1 MRYSTPRIDKGI
13 VPVTTLFENR
23 GAGDRRPRKSK
34 EERMKR
40 SFVLFAI
47 AMLALLGGAADAVAA
62 DNAPVLSR
70 IVESGTFKVGMSGT
84 QPPFSVVSK
93 SGALIG
99 YEVDLATILAD
110 AMGVEVEF
118 VQKPFGELLPAL
130 QKGEIDAIMSGM
142 TMTPKRNLKAAFVG
156 PYIVSGKSILT
167 KSATLAALEEAEDI
181 DRSTITIAALK
192 GSTSERF
199 VQKVL
204 EKTTYVAVDDYD
216 AGVQMVIAGKADA
229 MVADFPICALSQMR
243 FPEAGLVSLAEPM
256 TIEPI
261 GIALAPGDSLLVNMV
276 TNYLGAL
283 EGIGL
288 LDALE
293 KKWFEDGGW
302 LIQLP

>member
-1 MRYSTPRIDKGI
+1 
-13 VPVTTLFENR
+13 
-23 GAGDRRPRKSK
+23 
-34 EERMKR
+34 MKR

-47 AMLALLGGAADAVAA
+47 ALLALIGGAADAVAA

-93 SGALIG
+93 SGSLIG
-99 YEVDLATILAD
+99 YEVDLANILAD

-130 QKGEIDAIMSGM
+130 EKGEIDAIMSGM

-156 PYIVSGKSILT
+156 PYIVSGKSIHR
-167 KSATLAALEEAEDI
+167 SAL
-181 DRSTITIAALK
+181 TIAALK
-192 GSTSERF
+192 GSTSEKF
-199 VQKVL
+199 VQNVL
-204 EKTTYVAVDDYD
+204 EKTTYAPVDDYD
-216 AGVQMVIAGKADA
+216 AGVQMVIDGKADA

-243 FPEAGLVSLAEPM
+243 FPEAGLATLAEPM

-276 TNYLGAL
+276 SNYLGAL

>member
-1 MRYSTPRIDKGI
+1 
-13 VPVTTLFENR
+13 
-23 GAGDRRPRKSK
+23 
-34 EERMKR
+34 MKR

-47 AMLALLGGAADAVAA
+47 AMLALIGGAADAVAA

-84 QPPFSVVSK
+84 QPPFSVISK
-93 SGALIG
+93 TGTLIG

-130 QKGEIDAIMSGM
+130 EKGEIDAIMSGM

-167 KSATLAALEEAEDI
+167 KSTTLAALEDAEQI
-181 DRSTITIAALK
+181 DRSTVTIAALK
-192 GSTSERF
+192 GSTSEKF

-204 EKTTYVAVDDYD
+204 EKTTYVPVDDYD
-216 AGVQMVIAGKADA
+216 AGVQMVIDGKADA
-229 MVADFPICALSQMR
+229 LVADFPICALSQMR
-243 FPEAGLVSLAEPM
+243 FPDAGLVSLAEPM

-276 TNYLGAL
+276 TNYLSAL

>member
-1 MRYSTPRIDKGI
+1 
-13 VPVTTLFENR
+13 
-23 GAGDRRPRKSK
+23 
-34 EERMKR
+34 MKR

-47 AMLALLGGAADAVAA
+47 TLLALIGGTADAVAA

-84 QPPFSVVSK
+84 QPPFTVISK
-93 SGALIG
+93 SGKLIG
-99 YEVDLATILAD
+99 YEVDLANLLAE
-110 AMGVEVEF
+110 AMGVKVEF

-130 QKGEIDAIMSGM
+130 EKGEIDAIMSGM
-142 TMTPKRNLKAAFVG
+142 TMTPQRNLKAAFVG

-167 KSATLAALEEAEDI
+167 TSSALAALKDAEEI
-181 DRSTITIAALK
+181 DKSSVKITALK
-192 GSTSERF
+192 GSTSEKF

-204 EKTTYVAVDDYD
+204 ENAAYVGVDDYD
-216 AGVQMVIAGKADA
+216 AAVQMVIEGKVDA
-229 MVADFPICALSQMR
+229 LVADFPICALSQMR
-243 FPEAGLVSLAEPM
+243 FPDAGLATLSEPM

-261 GIALAPGDSLLVNMV
+261 GIALAPGDSLFVNMV
-276 TNYLGAL
+276 TNYLSAL

-293 KKWFEDGGW
+293 TKWFEDGGW

>member
-1 MRYSTPRIDKGI
+1 
-13 VPVTTLFENR
+13 
-23 GAGDRRPRKSK
+23 
-34 EERMKR
+34 MKR

-99 YEVDLATILAD
+99 YEVDLANILAD
-110 AMGVEVEF
+110 AMGVKVEF

-130 QKGEIDAIMSGM
+130 EKGEIDAIMSGM
-142 TMTPKRNLKAAFVG
+142 TMTPQRNLKAAFVG

-167 KSATLAALEEAEDI
+167 KSATLAALEDAEDI
-181 DRSTITIAALK
+181 DRSTITIVALK
-192 GSTSERF
+192 GSTSEKF

-204 EKTTYVAVDDYD
+204 EKTTYVPVDDYD
-216 AGVQMVIAGKADA
+216 AGVQMVITGKADA

-243 FPEAGLVSLAEPM
+243 FPDAGLVSLAEPM

-276 TNYLGAL
+276 SNYLGAL

>member
-1 MRYSTPRIDKGI
+1 
-13 VPVTTLFENR
+13 
-23 GAGDRRPRKSK
+23 
-34 EERMKR
+34 MKR

-93 SGALIG
+93 TGTLIG
-99 YEVDLATILAD
+99 YEVDLANILAD
-110 AMGVEVEF
+110 AMGVKVEF

-130 QKGEIDAIMSGM
+130 EKGEIDAIMSGM

-192 GSTSERF
+192 GSTSEKF

-204 EKTTYVAVDDYD
+204 EKTTYVAVDNYD
-216 AGVQMVIAGKADA
+216 AGVQMVIDGKADA
-229 MVADFPICALSQMR
+229 LVADFPICALSQMR

>member
-1 MRYSTPRIDKGI
+1 
-13 VPVTTLFENR
+13 
-23 GAGDRRPRKSK
+23 
-34 EERMKR
+34 MKR

-47 AMLALLGGAADAVAA
+47 ALLALVGGTADAVAA

-70 IVESGTFKVGMSGT
+70 IVESGTFKVGMTGS

-93 SGALIG
+93 SGELIG
-99 YEVDLATILAD
+99 FEVDLATILAD
-110 AMGVEVEF
+110 AMDVKVEF
-118 VQKPFGELLPAL
+118 VKMPFGELLSAL
-130 QKGEIDAIMSGM
+130 EKGEIDAIMSGM

-167 KSATLAALEEAEDI
+167 KSATLAALEDAEDI
-181 DRSTITIAALK
+181 DRSTIKITALK
-192 GSTSERF
+192 GSTSEKF
-199 VQKVL
+199 VQQVL
-204 EKTTYVAVDDYD
+204 EKTTYIGVDDYD
-216 AGVQMVIAGKADA
+216 AGVQMVIDGKADA
-229 MVADFPICALSQMR
+229 LVADFPICALSQMR
-243 FPEAGLVSLAEPM
+243 FPDAGLVTLAEPM

-261 GIALAPGDSLLVNMV
+261 GIALAPGDSLLLNMV

>member
-1 MRYSTPRIDKGI
+1 M
-13 VPVTTLFENR
+13 FENL
-23 GAGDRRPRKSK
+23 ALPEAAPPYSK
-34 EERMKR
+34 EEYMKR
-40 SFVLFAI
+40 SLILLAI
-47 AMLALLGGAADAVAA
+47 ALVALVGAPADAIAA

-70 IVESGTFKVGMSGT
+70 IVDSGTFKVGMSGT

-93 SGALIG
+93 TGSLIG
-99 YEVDLATILAD
+99 YEVDLANLLAD
-110 AMGVEVEF
+110 AMGVNAEF

-130 QKGEIDAIMSGM
+130 EKGEIDAIMSGM

-167 KSATLAALEEAEDI
+167 TQAALATLRDAEEI
-181 DRSTITIAALK
+181 DRSTIKITALK
-192 GSTSERF
+192 GSTSEKF

-204 EKTTYVAVDDYD
+204 EKTTYIGVDDYD
-216 AGVQMVIAGKADA
+216 AGVQMVIEGKADA
-229 MVADFPICALSQMR
+229 LVADFPICALSQMR
-243 FPEAGLVSLAEPM
+243 FPDAGLATLTEPM

-261 GIALAPGDSLLVNMV
+261 GIALAPGDALFINMV
-276 TNYLGAL
+276 ENYLGAL